1 MLGDLVALVDGQLL
15 LVQRLFDR
23 CGGVLVD
30 LHHLA
35 HGALTQANGVRQFFA
50 GINRRKVRQCCRT
63 FLGWVVCLPSGRH
76 IGLGLGFDLRLEF
89 QGDLAQLPLVQV
101 AAALLGIQRPL
112 LGLQQIVKGEYKHL
126 IGQAVLVAQGFSVMP
141 VNDDQIFI
149 DDDGGIAPIFQEVR
163 LQCAELLLAQRRE
176 QPGQLRQ
183 HDGRALRAAV
193 NDPGVLH

>member
-76 IGLGLGFDLRLEF
+76 IGLGLGFNLRLEF
-89 QGDLAQLPLVQV
+89 QGDLAQLPLFKV
-101 AAALLGIQRPL
+101 AASLLGIQRPL
-112 LGLQQIVKGEYKHL
+112 LGLQQIVKGEHRHVVGDAVFL
-126 IGQAVLVAQGFSVMP
+126 TQALAVMP
-141 VNDDQIFI
+141 IHNDQLLI
-149 DDDGGIAPIFQEVR
+149 DDDRRVATILQQVR
-163 LQCAELLLAQRRE
+163 LQGGQLLPAQRGE
-176 QPGQLRQ
+176 QSGQLRQ
-183 HDGRALRAAV
+183 HGGRALRAVVHDAC
-193 NDPGVLH
+193 VLH